1 MGLEA
6 DIAAARKRL
15 ASARAAR
22 DTSKVDA
29 LALELA
35 RLEQMAHLGIRF
47 DGHQYHYG
55 SRRYQQLGDAVKY
68 ARLRLGLPAAD
79 PQDPQ

>member
-1 MGLEA
+1 MTLEA
-6 DIAAARKRL
+6 DIAATRKRL
-15 ASARAAR
+15 AKARAAR
-22 DTSKVDA
+22 DTSKIEA

-35 RLEQMAHLGIRF
+35 RLEKMAHLGISF
-47 DGHQYHYG
+47 DGQQYRYG

-68 ARLRLGLPAAD
+68 ARLQLGLPAAD